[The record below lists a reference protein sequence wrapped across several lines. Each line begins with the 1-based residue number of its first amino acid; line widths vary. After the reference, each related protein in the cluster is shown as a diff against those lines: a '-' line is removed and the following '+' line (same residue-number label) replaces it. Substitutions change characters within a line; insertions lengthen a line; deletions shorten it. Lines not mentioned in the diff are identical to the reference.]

1 MPVCLDVPYARND
14 FSPAA
19 GWATKMTENSPHQA
33 TIPYRL
39 YIVPLH
45 LLSIFFF
52 MLAVLKLL
60 VETYHHVY
68 LHFFHKIIILS
79 K

>member
-19 GWATKMTENSPHQA
+19 GWGTKMTENSPHQA
-33 TIPYRL
+33 TIPFRL

-45 LLSIFFF
+45 LLSIFFYVGSAQITCGD
-52 MLAVLKLL
+52 LPPRLSS
-60 VETYHHVY
+60 
-68 LHFFHKIIILS
+68 FFP
-79 K
+79 